1 MSPTR
6 LEGSNSEEINDA
18 TFNNQPTEDEQILTQ
33 NSAMS
38 FSLSLKDVES
48 DDDDMPIKFIRKRKQ
63 DTQCKTSKNK
73 KFQNNFET
81 FSSPVEDVKS
91 DADDMPIEL
100 LPKRRKATQ
109 YKTSRNKKSRNQIYI
124 D

>member
-1 MSPTR
+1 M
-6 LEGSNSEEINDA
+6 SNSEEINDA

-48 DDDDMPIKFIRKRKQ
+48 DDDNYMPIKLLYKRKQ
-63 DTQCKTSKNK
+63 DTQRKTSKNK

-109 YKTSRNKKSRNQIYI
+109 HKTLRNKKSRNQIYI